1 MSTSTGGGI
10 GLEARE
16 RVRARG
22 LEDAAAGR
30 TLPKLRASP
39 LPDAAS
45 ISPAPPPTPFR
56 PAVRLAIC
64 AAVLVLAG
72 VSVLPLGR
80 LAADWWA
87 VVRVVGDVAPQPAR
101 SFDWV
106 RWEDDDGEIVAAY
119 VDARGTAYAAGLREG
134 ALLYQADYQQF
145 FQPED
150 LQRAIEGAGAGRVLT
165 YEVVQGDALVAIDV
179 PLTRYPVF
187 LYPLSRSLWQ
197 ASVWGFAVAGF
208 LHVLALLVVGPLLV
222 RGRRARRSVVLV
234 GVASAWALGNLAR
247 LLAIAVFGAPMSGT
261 TYEFAF
267 RVLTAVALA
276 GWVLFPAVLL
286 RNVLLDGPRLAAAT
300 RAVRWA
306 LYVPPLLL
314 GGALGAALLVGR
326 IGPVTV
332 DALTAPALFYA
343 CCYVAAAAGLALL
356 VRRAAHESDGPTASA
371 WSRIGSG
378 FALVAATVGALF
390 AFGPIPAL
398 AQADPQ
404 TGGWVVLSV
413 QLMALLPVG
422 LVAQA
427 TLRYGRT
434 EAVVGR
440 ALAYAAVLGVFFF
453 AFVGGMWVLDRVSA
467 LQVVSPAVRAGGW
480 AVVLLAVGERLVW
493 PLRHRLRRAL
503 ATERQRARQGLAR
516 FGEGLREHVAP
527 APLADATTAAV
538 GDGLGARSAVL
549 LLRPPVG
556 EPLVVGAFGATLTP
570 QSRRAALQAGEEV
583 EAAGRVW
590 AQNAELREL
599 ALSPAA
605 DATFRRLGVSLAVP
619 VVRRADAEAGDAGSG
634 AGVLLVGRKAS
645 RGAVYDLDDVDLL
658 RGLCGQIALAV
669 ERLRLVEREK
679 ALVRE
684 GAEARLVALRA
695 QINPHFL
702 FNALNTI
709 AALIAERPEEA
720 ERAVEDLA
728 VLFRQVL
735 GAEGRSFWP
744 LSDELGLVRR
754 YLALEQARFGDHL
767 AVALDVADGAA
778 DRPVPA
784 FAVQTLVE
792 NAVKHGIER
801 QRGGGAVQITA
812 RLLAPDASG
821 DRPLEVVVADTG
833 AGLPALFATAAVLGP
848 DVLGPDGAAPP
859 ASSDVP
865 PAFFGTGLRNVHGR
879 LLTLYGRSDL
889 LRLQSAPGDG
899 TTARLLLPPDAA
911 PQ

>member
-1 MSTSTGGGI
+1 M
-10 GLEARE
+10 
-16 RVRARG
+16 
-22 LEDAAAGR
+22 
-30 TLPKLRASP
+30 
-39 LPDAAS
+39 PDAVS
-45 ISPAPPPTPFR
+45 LPPAPPPTPFR

-106 RWEDDDGEIVAAY
+106 RWEDRDGEIVAAY
-119 VDARGTAYAAGLREG
+119 VDVRGTAHAAGLREG
-134 ALLYQADYQQF
+134 ALLYQADFQQF

-165 YEVVQGDALVAIDV
+165 YEVVQGDALVAVDV

-187 LYPLSRSLWQ
+187 LYPLSRTLWQ

-222 RGRRARRSVVLV
+222 RGRRARRSVALV

-261 TYEFAF
+261 TYEMAF

-286 RNVLLDGPRLAAAT
+286 RNVLLDGPRLAVAT
-300 RAVRWA
+300 RPVRWA

-356 VRRAAHESDGPTASA
+356 VRRAAVHESDGPSASA

-378 FALVAATVGALF
+378 FALAAAIVGALF

-398 AQADPQ
+398 ARADPQ

-440 ALAYAAVLGVFFF
+440 VLAYSAVLGVFFF
-453 AFVGGMWVLDRVSA
+453 AFVGGMWIVDRVSA

-527 APLADATTAAV
+527 EPLADATAAAV

-556 EPLVVGAFGATLTP
+556 EPLAVGSFGATLTP
-570 QSRRAALQAGEEV
+570 QSRKAALRAGTEV

-605 DATFRRLGVSLAVP
+605 DATFRRLGVALAVP
-619 VVRRADAEAGDAGSG
+619 VVRRVADDAGDAGSG
-634 AGVLLVGRKAS
+634 AGVLLVGRKAA

-744 LSDELGLVRR
+744 LTDELALVRR
-754 YLALEQARFGDHL
+754 YLALEQARFGDNL
-767 AVALDVADGAA
+767 DVSLDVADDAA
-778 DRPVPA
+778 ERPVPA

-801 QRGGGAVQITA
+801 QRGGGAVRIAA
-812 RLLAPDASG
+812 RLIAADAPDGGEA
-821 DRPLEVVVADTG
+821 LEIIVADTG
-833 AGLPALFATAAVLGP
+833 AGLPALFGTAP
-848 DVLGPDGAAPP
+848 DPLQPDGAPAP
-859 ASSDVP
+859 ASSDAP
-865 PAFFGTGLRNVHGR
+865 PPFFGTGLRNVHGR
-879 LLTLYGRSDL
+879 LLTLYGRADL
-889 LRLQSAPGDG
+889 LQHRSAPGDG
-899 TTARLLLPPDAA
+899 TTARLLLPTDSS

>member
-1 MSTSTGGGI
+1 MP
-10 GLEARE
+10 
-16 RVRARG
+16 V
-22 LEDAAAGR
+22 
-30 TLPKLRASP
+30 P
-39 LPDAAS
+39 LPSFPD
-45 ISPAPPPTPFR
+45 APPPFSG
-56 PAVRLAIC
+56 PARLLVWAG
-64 AAVLVLAG
+64 VLLLVA

-80 LAADWWA
+80 LVADWWA
-87 VVRVVGDVAPQPAR
+87 VVRVVGEVAPQPAR

-106 RWEDDDGEIVAAY
+106 RWEDQDGEIVAAY

-134 ALLYQADYQQF
+134 AVLYQADFQQF
-145 FQPED
+145 FQSDD
-150 LQRAIEGAGAGRVLT
+150 LRRAIEGAGSGRVVT
-165 YEVVQGDALVAIDV
+165 YEVVQNGVLVAVDV

-187 LYPLSRSLWQ
+187 TYPLGRQLWQ

-222 RGRRARRSVVLV
+222 RGRRARRSVALV
-234 GVASAWALGNLAR
+234 SVASVWALGNLAR
-247 LLAIAVFGAPMSGT
+247 LLAVTVLGAPMAGT
-261 TYEFAF
+261 SYELAF

-276 GWVLFPAVLL
+276 GWVLFPTVLL
-286 RNVLLDGPRLAAAT
+286 RNVLLDSPRLATAT
-300 RAVRWA
+300 RALRWA

-314 GGALGAALLVGR
+314 GAALGAALVLGR
-326 IGPVTV
+326 FGPVNV

-343 CCYVAAAAGLALL
+343 CCYVAAAAGMALL
-356 VRRAAHESDGPTASA
+356 VHRHADPDVDGSTASA

-378 FALVAATVGALF
+378 FAMAAAAVGALF
-390 AFGPIPAL
+390 AYGAVPAL

-413 QLMALLPVG
+413 QLLALLPVG

-440 ALAYAAVLGVFFF
+440 TLAYAAALGVFFF
-453 AFVGGMWVLDRVSA
+453 AFVGGWWVLERVSA
-467 LQVVSPAVRAGGW
+467 LEVVSPAVRAGGL
-480 AVVLLAVGERLVW
+480 AVLLLVVGERIVW
-493 PLRHRLRRAL
+493 PLQHRLQRAL
-503 ATERQRARQGLAR
+503 ASDRQRARQELAR

-527 APLADATTAAV
+527 RPLAEATAAAV
-538 GDGLGARSAVL
+538 GEGLGARSAVL
-549 LLRPPVG
+549 LLRPPIG
-556 EPLVVGAFGATLTP
+556 EPLVEGSFGATLTP
-570 QSRRAALQAGEEV
+570 ASRAAALLAGQEV

-599 ALSPAA
+599 PLPPDA
-605 DATFRRLGVSLAVP
+605 DQTLRRLGVSLAVP
-619 VVRRADAEAGDAGSG
+619 VVRRIADDAGSTSG
-634 AGVLLVGRKAS
+634 AGVLLVGRKAE

-735 GAEGRSFWP
+735 GAEGQAFWP
-744 LSDELGLVRR
+744 LKDELALVGR
-754 YLALEQARFGDHL
+754 YLALEQARFGDQL
-767 AVALDVADGAA
+767 AVALAVDEDVAAF
-778 DRPVPA
+778 PVPA

-801 QRGGGAVQITA
+801 QRGGGTVRIQAQM
-812 RLLAPDASG
+812 RSEKREGWEEPDEW
-821 DRPLEVVVADTG
+821 LEIRVEDTG
-833 AGLPALFATAAVLGP
+833 AGIPALY
-848 DVLGPDGAAPP
+848 APP
-859 ASSDVP
+859 LDPHSPPPDAASAPHDAASAP
-865 PAFFGTGLRNVHGR
+865 PDPDQPPDFFGTGLRNVFGR
-879 LLTLYGRSDL
+879 LQTLYGRSDL
-889 LRLQSAPGDG
+889 LRHESAPGAG
-899 TTARLLLPPDAA
+899 TRVCLRLPIDR
-911 PQ
+911 